1 MPFIPVDENHPL
13 AEMNSTVHIV
23 ERMPRRMTVADTD
36 AGEIYRERIE
46 DLEKLL
52 ELYRDGTLGEKLE
65 D

>member
-1 MPFIPVDENHPL
+1 
-13 AEMNSTVHIV
+13 MNSTVHIV